1 EARTAKSLAADR
13 TRLLVTQVSGLEGR
27 LVSVRGDLR
36 GHLAGLYRLGRAGY
50 LRLLLALAP
59 GEEVLPAMRQL
70 RYLARRDSELLS
82 RYHDTRARLDVEQA
96 ALAGERHR
104 LDGWV
109 RQEEQRA
116 AKLES
121 LRAQQAALL
130 ARVQGEK
137 KTLESRSGALA

>member
-1 EARTAKSLAADR
+1 
-13 TRLLVTQVSGLEGR
+13 
-27 LVSVRGDLR
+27 
-36 GHLAGLYRLGRAGY
+36 
-50 LRLLLALAP
+50 
-59 GEEVLPAMRQL
+59 
-70 RYLARRDSELLS
+70 
-82 RYHDTRARLDVEQA
+82 
-96 ALAGERHR
+96 LAGERHR

-137 KTLESRSGALA
+137 KTLESRSGALAEQAQKLSNLVAFLYGRTAGTNPAGTSIRGFRGVLDWPAAGRVVAPFGPRLDPRYGTKVPHHGIDLATKPGAEVRTVFP